1 MSERRFRSFAA
12 LIAVAAGLV
21 SFVYAPFMALH
32 TYPDSKEY
40 VALAHAISRGS
51 YSSRIFDL
59 EVRSFSPRP
68 REIDVTGIA
77 WPPDVAAVVQRDVYR
92 TPGYP
97 LFLAALGGGGPGA
110 SRHVLYAVQAL
121 LMGLTAL
128 LLTLLARRL
137 WGPFVA
143 LAAGSVFALDPY
155 SKRFVT
161 IVLTETLA
169 GFLFTAAAYCVVR
182 AWQQRSIA
190 WWAGAGLLAGVLTL
204 VRPVFALT
212 IPLLAVGALCA
223 MGGRRRRLLAAG
235 ATLAAGLVLVV
246 PWVARNAAVS
256 GKATLAGYGP
266 GWNLLIAAHG
276 EGHGRTLTWVYAQ
289 ASYQRDF
296 AAVQR
301 YAPTPAQLRA
311 DRNAYARYLVRAD
324 AKQRSEALHLYAKRL
339 RANPGRVLWE
349 VTYRGY
355 ALWMAHTEWS
365 QPASIK
371 GLQRLVDWA
380 LLLLACAAVVLELR
394 RGGAGRALAAFLVI
408 YTVVSALGHVEP
420 RYTIPLRGLYLAFAV
435 SAAAAL
441 VNALVKRRQSV

>member
-1 MSERRFRSFAA
+1 MTERRFRSLAA
-12 LIAVAAGLV
+12 LIAVAAALV
-21 SFVYAPFMALH
+21 SLVYAPFMASH

-59 EVRSFSPRP
+59 EVRSYSPRP
-68 REIDVTGIA
+68 REVDVTGIA
-77 WPPDVAAVVQRDVYR
+77 WPPAVAAVAQRDVYR

-97 LFLAALGGGGPGA
+97 LLLAAVGGGDPGN
-110 SRHVLYAVQAL
+110 SRHAVYAVQAL
-121 LMGLTAL
+121 LLGLTAL
-128 LLTLLARRL
+128 ILTLLARRL
-137 WGPFVA
+137 WGPSVA
-143 LAAGSVFALDPY
+143 LVAGGVFALDPY

-169 GFLFTAAAYCVVR
+169 GFLFIAAAYCVVR
-182 AWQQRSIA
+182 AWQQRA
-190 WWAGAGLLAGVLTL
+190 LGWWTGAGVLAGCLTL
-204 VRPVFALT
+204 VRPVFALA
-212 IPLLAVGALCA
+212 IPLVAVGALCG
-223 MGGRRRRLLAAG
+223 MGPGRRRRLLAAG
-235 ATLAAGLVLVV
+235 AALGAGLVLVV

-256 GKATLAGYGP
+256 GKVTLAGYGP

-289 ASYQRDF
+289 PSYQRDF
-296 AAVQR
+296 AAVQKL
-301 YAPTPAQLRA
+301 APTPAHLRA

-324 AKQRSEALHLYAKRL
+324 SLQRSEALHLYVKRL
-339 RANPGRVLWE
+339 GENPGQVLWE
-349 VTYRGY
+349 VAYRAY

-365 QPASIK
+365 QPAAIK
-371 GLQRLVDWA
+371 LLQRLVDWA

-394 RGGAGRALAAFLVI
+394 RGGAGRAFAVFLVL

-420 RYTIPLRGLYLAFAV
+420 RYTVPMRGLYLVFAV

-441 VNALVKRRQSV
+441 VNSIRQRL

>member
-1 MSERRFRSFAA
+1 VSERRFRSLAA
-12 LIAVAAGLV
+12 MIAVAAALV
-21 SFVYAPFMALH
+21 SFVYAPFMTLH

-40 VALAHAISRGS
+40 VALARAISHGR

-59 EVRSFSPRP
+59 EVRSYSPRP
-68 REIDVTGIA
+68 REVDVTGIS
-77 WPPDVAAVVQRDVYR
+77 WPPDVAAAVQRDVYR

-97 LFLAALGGGGPGA
+97 LLLAAVGGGGPGA

-137 WGPFVA
+137 WGPSVA
-143 LAAGSVFALDPY
+143 LVAGSVFALDPY

-169 GFLFTAAAYCVVR
+169 GFLFTATAYCVVR

-212 IPLLAVGALCA
+212 IPLLAIGALCA
-223 MGGRRRRLLAAG
+223 MGGRRQRLLAAG
-235 ATLAAGLVLVV
+235 VALAAGLVLVA

-289 ASYQRDF
+289 PSYQRDF

-301 YAPTPAQLRA
+301 LAPTPVHLRA
-311 DRNAYARYLVRAD
+311 DGNAYARYLVRAD
-324 AKQRSEALHLYAKRL
+324 ALQRSEAVHLYVKRL
-339 RANPGRVLWE
+339 GENPGQVLWE
-349 VTYRGY
+349 VAYRAY

-365 QPASIK
+365 QPAAIK
-371 GLQRLVDWA
+371 LLQRFVDWA
-380 LLLLACAAVVLELR
+380 LLLLAGAAVVLELR
-394 RGGAGRALAAFLVI
+394 RGGAGRALAVFLVL

-441 VNALVKRRQSV
+441 VNSVRQRP

>member
-1 MSERRFRSFAA
+1 VTERRFRSLAA
-12 LIAVAAGLV
+12 MIAVAAALV
-21 SFVYAPFMALH
+21 SFVYAPFMTLH

-40 VALAHAISRGS
+40 VALAHAISHGR

-59 EVRSFSPRP
+59 EVRSYSPRP
-68 REIDVTGIA
+68 REVDVTGIS
-77 WPPDVAAVVQRDVYR
+77 WPPDVAAAVQRDVYR

-97 LFLAALGGGGPGA
+97 LLLAAVGGGGPGA

-128 LLTLLARRL
+128 LLTLLTRRL
-137 WGPFVA
+137 WGPSVA
-143 LAAGSVFALDPY
+143 LVAGSVFALDPY

-169 GFLFTAAAYCVVR
+169 GFLFTATAYSVVR

-190 WWAGAGLLAGVLTL
+190 WWAGAGFLAGVLTL

-212 IPLLAVGALCA
+212 IPLVAIGALCA
-223 MGGRRRRLLAAG
+223 MGGRRQRVLAAG
-235 ATLAAGLVLVV
+235 AALAAGLVLVT
-246 PWVARNAAVS
+246 PWVARNSSVS

-289 ASYQRDF
+289 PSYQRDF

-301 YAPTPAQLRA
+301 LAPTPAHLRA

-324 AKQRSEALHLYAKRL
+324 AVQRSEAVHLYVKRL
-339 RANPGRVLWE
+339 GENPGQVLWE
-349 VTYRGY
+349 VGYRAY

-365 QPASIK
+365 QPAAIK
-371 GLQRLVDWA
+371 LLQRLVDWS
-380 LLLLACAAVVLELR
+380 LLLLAGAAVVLELR
-394 RGGAGRALAAFLVI
+394 RGGAGRALAVFLVL

-441 VNALVKRRQSV
+441 VNSVRQRP